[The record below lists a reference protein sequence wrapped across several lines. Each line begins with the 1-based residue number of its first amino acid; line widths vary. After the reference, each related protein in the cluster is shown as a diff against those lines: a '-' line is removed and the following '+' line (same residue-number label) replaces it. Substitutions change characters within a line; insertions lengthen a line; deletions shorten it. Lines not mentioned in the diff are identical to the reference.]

1 MGRNPVGLKPVTGGL
16 HRLKNDSAQVAKI
29 QLNIPPGDELEVSDE
44 VAAQLHAAS
53 THFKDPADVPI
64 PGPQVEKDANGVPIV
79 EEPKKAPAKRAS
91 KKAPAATDED

>member
-1 MGRNPVGLKPVTGGL
+1 MGLKPVTGGL

-53 THFKDPADVPI
+53 THFKDPVDVPE
-64 PGPQVEKDANGVPIV
+64 PGPQVEKDANGVPV
-79 EEPKKAPAKRAS
+79 EEATKPKAPAKRAP
-91 KKAPAATDED
+91 KKAAAASDED